1 MRGALYRGGAE
12 PGRTGL
18 EPGALAATL
27 ANQLHQRGLGAIQ
40 IMLVFRQATGASI
53 PDLKAFGQW
62 WGLEGVT
69 DVAAFDSWAA
79 QVFRGVIR

>member
-1 MRGALYRGGAE
+1 MTSDLYRDEAE
-12 PGRTGL
+12 AVRTGL
-18 EPGALAATL
+18 EQGALASTL